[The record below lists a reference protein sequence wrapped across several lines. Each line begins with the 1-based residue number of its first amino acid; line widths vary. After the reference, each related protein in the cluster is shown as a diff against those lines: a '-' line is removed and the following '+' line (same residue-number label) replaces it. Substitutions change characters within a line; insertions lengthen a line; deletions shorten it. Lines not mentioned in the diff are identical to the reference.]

1 LAVKYKDLTA
11 WVMGTY
17 KTVCRF
23 CKITNVYRSG
33 HGIESLDDLTKNE
46 EVKKLASRTF
56 CLDRHIF

>member
-1 LAVKYKDLTA
+1 VKYKDLTA

-46 EVKKLASRTF
+46 EVK
-56 CLDRHIF
+56 